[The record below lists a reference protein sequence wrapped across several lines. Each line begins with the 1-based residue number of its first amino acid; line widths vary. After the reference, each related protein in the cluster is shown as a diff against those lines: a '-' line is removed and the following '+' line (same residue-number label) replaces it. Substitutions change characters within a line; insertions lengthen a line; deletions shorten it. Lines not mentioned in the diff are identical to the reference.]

1 VGRDRHAWGTAG
13 LAVIIFLSLV
23 ESWDTVDM
31 VCAGMFTNN
40 TGSAVITDDVNLRL
54 KAVMRTMTEAEKPNK
69 LMRKDLSA
77 TEMNCRGTHGG
88 GHPCSATIADGDD
101 RDGLQA

>member
-1 VGRDRHAWGTAG
+1 VGNGRVGGNHLPLAG
-13 LAVIIFLSLV
+13 GELGHVY
-23 ESWDTVDM
+23 M

-40 TGSAVITDDVNLRL
+40 TGSVVITDDVNLRL

-77 TEMNCRGTHGG
+77 TEMNYRGTHGG
-88 GHPCSATIADGDD
+88 GHPRSATVADGDD